1 VQLGLPVKTSL
12 WDQAMRDIDIL
23 EAPAAE
29 LLFSPSGCGAVLVDS
44 CQSVFSPSVQRKF
57 FSLARALETDQQISE
72 LVLGVNNLLVM
83 FDPLVSSPSAIEQ
96 LIQGLWLYPDALPS
110 TPRVMEIPVSYCGE
124 AGEDLAMLAEY
135 AGLSID
141 QWIERHSNATYEVAC
156 IGSMPGFAY
165 LTGLPAELARP
176 RRASPRAQ
184 LAKGSVIIGGTQ
196 AGVMPCTAPS
206 GWHVV
211 GRTDVDLFDIQ
222 KQQPCL
228 LLPGDQVRFLVREE
242 VS

>member
-1 VQLGLPVKTSL
+1 
-12 WDQAMRDIDIL
+12 M
-23 EAPAAE
+23 PAAD

-57 FSLARALETDQQISE
+57 ISLARALEADQQISE
-72 LVLGVNNLLVM
+72 VVLGVNNLLVM

-96 LIQGLWLYPDALPS
+96 LIQSLWLYPDALPS
-110 TPRVMEIPVSYCGE
+110 APQVVEIPVSYGGE
-124 AGEDLAMLAEY
+124 AGEDLAMLAEH

-141 QWIERHSNATYEVAC
+141 RWVDYHSNATYEVAC
-156 IGSMPGFAY
+156 VGSMPGFAY
-165 LTGLPAELARP
+165 LTGLPAELAKP

-184 LAKGSVIIGGTQ
+184 LAKGSVIIGGAQ

-206 GWHVV
+206 GWHAI

-222 KQQPCL
+222 RQQPCL
-228 LLPGDQVRFLVREE
+228 LLPGDQVRFLVQE
-242 VS
+242 VAS

>member
-1 VQLGLPVKTSL
+1 
-12 WDQAMRDIDIL
+12 MRDIDII

-83 FDPLVSSPSAIEQ
+83 FDPLVSSPSTIEQ
-96 LIQGLWLYPDALPS
+96 LIQSLWLYPDALPS
-110 TPRVMEIPVSYCGE
+110 TPRVMEIPVSYGGE
-124 AGEDLAMLAEY
+124 AGEDLAMLAEH

-141 QWIERHSNATYEVAC
+141 QWINYHSNATYEVAC
-156 IGSMPGFAY
+156 VGSMPGFAY
-165 LTGLPAELARP
+165 LTGLPAELAKP

-184 LAKGSVIIGGTQ
+184 LAKGTVIIGGAQ

-206 GWHVV
+206 GWHAI
-211 GRTDVDLFDIQ
+211 GRNDVDLFDIQ
-222 KQQPCL
+222 RQQPCL
-228 LLPGDQVRFLVREE
+228 LLPGDQVRFLVRE
-242 VS
+242 VAS

>member
-1 VQLGLPVKTSL
+1 
-12 WDQAMRDIDIL
+12 MRDTEII
-23 EAPAAE
+23 EMPAAD

-57 FSLARALETDQQISE
+57 ISLARALEADQQISE
-72 LVLGVNNLLVM
+72 VVLGVNNLLVM

-96 LIQGLWLYPDALPS
+96 LIQSLWLYPDALPS
-110 TPRVMEIPVSYCGE
+110 APQVVEIPVSYGGE
-124 AGEDLAMLAEY
+124 AGEDLAMLAEH

-141 QWIERHSNATYEVAC
+141 RWVDYHSNATYEVAC
-156 IGSMPGFAY
+156 VGSMPGFAY
-165 LTGLPAELARP
+165 LTGLPAELAKP

-184 LAKGSVIIGGTQ
+184 LAKGSVIIGGAQ

-206 GWHVV
+206 GWHAI

-222 KQQPCL
+222 RQQPCL
-228 LLPGDQVRFLVREE
+228 LLPGDQVRFLVQE
-242 VS
+242 VAS

>member
-1 VQLGLPVKTSL
+1 
-12 WDQAMRDIDIL
+12 MRDIDII
-23 EAPAAE
+23 ETPAAE
-29 LLFSPSGCGAVLVDS
+29 LFFSPSGCGAVLVDS
-44 CQSVFSPSVQRKF
+44 SQSVFSPSVQRKF

-72 LVLGVNNLLVM
+72 LLLGVNNLLVM

-96 LIQGLWLYPDALPS
+96 LIHSLWLYPDALPS
-110 TPRVMEIPVSYCGE
+110 TPRVMEIPVSYGGE

-156 IGSMPGFAY
+156 VGSMPGFAY

-222 KQQPCL
+222 RQQPCL